1 MLLQRHLGPV
11 FVGLAALFISFS
23 ASFSVS
29 FSARAAGCEPVDEA
43 LYNLGF
49 ARFRTQLLQISAR
62 KDVQALQQVVSPQI
76 KMSFGDQ
83 QGWKAFVENWAL
95 DKNPERSN
103 FWEKLDETLTL
114 GGRFTNPQAFMAPY
128 PFHCKAIKDA
138 YTDAVVI
145 AKNVSLREA
154 PTTASTLLGQL
165 SFTIVEI
172 IEEQRDWAQVKTDTG
187 QTGYIAKLY
196 LRRPID
202 YRAGFTQTDEG
213 WRMDFFVA
221 GD

>member
-1 MLLQRHLGPV
+1 MLLHRYLGFI
-11 FVGLAALFISFS
+11 FVVLAAFFTT
-23 ASFSVS
+23 FSV
-29 FSARAAGCEPVDEA
+29 RAAGCEPVDEG

-62 KDVQALQQVVSPQI
+62 KDVHALQGVVSPQI
-76 KMSFGDQ
+76 KISFGDQ

-95 DKNPERSN
+95 NEYPERSN

-114 GGRFTNPQAFMAPY
+114 GGRFTHPQAFMAPY
-128 PFHCKAIKDA
+128 PFHCAAIKDP
-138 YTDAVVI
+138 YTDVVVI

-154 PTTASTLLGQL
+154 PTTDARMLSQL
-165 SFTIVEI
+165 SFVVVQI
-172 IEEQRDWAQVKTDTG
+172 IEDQRDWAHIKTDTG
-187 QTGYIAKLY
+187 QTGYIAKRY

-202 YRAGFTQTDEG
+202 YRAGFTQTAEG
-213 WRMDFFVA
+213 WWMDIFVA

>member
-1 MLLQRHLGPV
+1 M
-11 FVGLAALFISFS
+11 FLAAFFTASS
-23 ASFSVS
+23 AV
-29 FSARAAGCEPVDEA
+29 AEGCEPVDEA
-43 LYNLGF
+43 LYNVGF

-62 KDVQALQQVVSPQI
+62 KDVLALQQVVSPQI

-95 DKNPERSN
+95 DELPERSN

-114 GGRFTNPQAFMAPY
+114 GGRFMSARTFMAPY
-128 PFHCKAIKDA
+128 PFHCDAIKDP

-145 AKNVSLREA
+145 AKNVALREA
-154 PTTASTLLGQL
+154 PTTDARMLGQL
-165 SFTIVEI
+165 SFTIVQI
-172 IEEQRDWAQVKTDTG
+172 LEEQRDWALVKTSTG
-187 QTGYIAKLY
+187 QRGYLAKLY

-202 YRAGFTQTDEG
+202 YRAGFTQTAEG
-213 WRMDFFVA
+213 WQMDFFVA